1 MRNVP
6 LFDEVQMTKMKM
18 LPKMIIIGALTAGAV
33 FACSK
38 FSTHT
43 PSAVPTGNVLTA
55 IAQVVQGSSYER
67 IMSTRTA
74 TVSVQ
79 SPSMPFFEIRNGTNI
94 GFNAEFMNI
103 LFAQAEF
110 AGTTP
115 IVVKAKAVDT
125 YPAVPLALRE
135 DSSVDLA
142 IDGLTFDDGTP
153 SDVVYTIP
161 YIEDFGYA
169 AVTTKVSSMSSEASL
184 AEATVGIL
192 AGDPDVKKFVLS
204 KFPKAKIIELSDAST
219 TGGRTWI
226 NDALKSGTVD
236 AVIYD
241 YPFATSEIASTD
253 LQFLATKLSGSD
265 IKYRIGVRAGDTQ
278 LLEALNKAIRKSK
291 LDPKYSDMLRKYF
304 ATKNAVSVQAST
316 AGEQAYVVKAGD
328 TLSTI
333 SMSRYGG
340 REMVRNIE
348 TRNNLPNPNLI
359 FIGQKLIL
367 PVKQ

>member
-6 LFDEVQMTKMKM
+6 LFDEVQMAKMKM

-33 FACSK
+33 FAYSR

-43 PSAVPTGNVLTA
+43 PSAVPAGNVLTA
-55 IAQVVQGSSYER
+55 IAQVTQGSSYER
-67 IMSTRTA
+67 IMSSRVA

-79 SPSMPFFEIRNGTNI
+79 SPSMPFFEDKNGKTI
-94 GFNAEFMNI
+94 GFNADFMGI

-115 IVVKAKAVDT
+115 IVVKTKAVDT

-135 DSSVDLA
+135 DSTVDIA
-142 IDGLTFDDGTP
+142 IDGLTFEDGAP
-153 SDVVYTIP
+153 GGVVYTIP

-184 AEATVGIL
+184 TEATIGIL
-192 AGDPDVKKFVLS
+192 AGDPDVKKFVFA
-204 KFPKAKIIELSDAST
+204 KFPKAKIVELSDVST
-219 TGGRTWI
+219 ANGRTWI

-241 YPFATSEIASTD
+241 YPFAASEIASTD
-253 LQFLATKLSGSD
+253 LQFLATKLTGSD
-265 IKYRIGVRAGDTQ
+265 IKYRIGIRAGDTQ

-291 LDPKYSDMLRKYF
+291 LDPKYSDMIRKYF
-304 ATKNAVSVQAST
+304 VAKNTVAVQAST
-316 AGEQAYVVKAGD
+316 TGEKVYVVKGGD

-333 SMSRYGG
+333 AMSQYGG
-340 REMVRNIE
+340 REMVRTIE

-367 PVKQ
+367 PVKN